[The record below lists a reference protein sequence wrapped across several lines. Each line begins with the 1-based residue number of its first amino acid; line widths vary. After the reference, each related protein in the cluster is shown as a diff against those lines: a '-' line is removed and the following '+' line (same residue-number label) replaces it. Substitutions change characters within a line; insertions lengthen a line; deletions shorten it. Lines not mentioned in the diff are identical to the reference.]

1 MVVHPNTSS
10 NFKTKTV
17 KIKTLSKEHSEK
29 KTAKLV

>member
-1 MVVHPNTSS
+1 MGVHPNTAS

-29 KTAKLV
+29 TAKLV